1 MSLHL
6 LDELIAEAKKL
17 FSHTDP
23 AVPAAAQS
31 IVAKA
36 EAIKTEV
43 VADAKQLGS
52 EAVGDGKALLVEAG
66 RDAVKVAGD
75 ATGSGSGSGAATSAK

>member
-1 MSLHL
+1 MSLHAL
-6 LDELIAEAKKL
+6 LDELIAEAKNL
-17 FSHTDP
+17 FTHADP

-43 VADAKQLGS
+43 VADAEQLGS
-52 EAVGDGKALLVEAG
+52 EAVGDGKALLAEAEQ
-66 RDAVKVAGD
+66 DAAKVVGD
-75 ATGSGSGSGAATSAK
+75 TTGSGAATSTK